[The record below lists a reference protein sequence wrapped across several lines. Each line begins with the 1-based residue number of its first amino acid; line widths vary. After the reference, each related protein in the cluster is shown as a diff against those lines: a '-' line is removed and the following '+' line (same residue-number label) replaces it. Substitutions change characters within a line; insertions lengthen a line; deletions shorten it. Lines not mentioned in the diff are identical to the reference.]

1 MKKYIKYTVLP
12 LIITLNVLLLS
23 SKTEAS
29 KGGKLI
35 NFVSK
40 TTSFETKK
48 PILVEHYSIEKTQ
61 NVSHKL
67 DSLLQGINKRQDF
80 HGSLLVAKNGIEAVK
95 KCQDNLDIDLILMDM
110 RMPEMDGYEATKQ
123 IRKFNKNVIIIAQT
137 AFALS
142 NDREKT
148 INVGC
153 NDYIMK
159 PINQVQ
165 LKNLITTLIN
175 NKNAN
180 RIPIKII

>member
-1 MKKYIKYTVLP
+1 M
-12 LIITLNVLLLS
+12 
-23 SKTEAS
+23 AS
-29 KGGKLI
+29 EL
-35 NFVSK
+35 
-40 TTSFETKK
+40 
-48 PILVEHYSIEKTQ
+48 LVEAAVKEFSKEI
-61 NVSHKL
+61 
-67 DSLLQGINKRQDF
+67 
-80 HGSLLVAKNGIEAVK
+80 LVAKNGIEAVK